1 MKFRIA
7 KVSDYKQIA
16 ELHYNV
22 RERYSRGFFS
32 KMGKLFLNQYYKII
46 LNDPNEVVLC
56 AVDERGILCGF
67 TSGTINV
74 EEQFTNL
81 RKNSFSL
88 LIASIPSIIL
98 NPKLIFE
105 IWERYQFSKGK
116 SKEKFVT
123 ASGARGEFW
132 VWGSNNK
139 QSIWSPILNEKQL
152 QILYVLGVKNYGI
165 EVDVENDKILLF
177 SKKHGADEVER
188 VISDEGK
195 ERVLLNYDIKNRY
208 IFKRNKN
215 KRKL

>member
-7 KVSDYKQIA
+7 KVSDYKKIA

-22 RERYSRGFFS
+22 RDRYSRGFFS
-32 KMGKLFLNQYYKII
+32 KMGKSFLRQYYKVI

-56 AVDERGILCGF
+56 AVNDSGLLCGF

-74 EEQFTNL
+74 EEQFKNL
-81 RKNSFSL
+81 RKNSFLL
-88 LIASIPSIIL
+88 LIASIPSVLI
-98 NPKLIFE
+98 NPKLILE
-105 IWERYQFSKGK
+105 IWKRYQFSKGK

-132 VWGSNNK
+132 VWDSNNK
-139 QSIWSPILNEKQL
+139 QSMWSTILNEKQL

-177 SKKHGADEVER
+177 SKKHGADEVDK
-188 VISDEGK
+188 VISDEGR

-208 IFKRNKN
+208 ILKRRKN
-215 KRKL
+215 IQKL